1 MDIASAI
8 TQRRATRAFLNK
20 PVDRNSIQ
28 SVLKLASHS
37 PSGVNSQP
45 WHVCVVQGST
55 KTKLSEQILA
65 AREEDIKPNP
75 DYQYYPLNWTEPYKT
90 RRTKT
95 GLAMY
100 QALNIGLKDY
110 DKRNE
115 AWNRNYTFFGAP
127 VGLIIT
133 IDKSLEKG
141 SWLDLGM
148 FIQNILLAAK
158 AFDLDTCP
166 QASIAEYPDIIRSAL
181 NLPDMSSIVCGIALG
196 YADKS
201 SPVNNFELSREPVE
215 NFTQWYE

>member
-20 PVDRNSIQ
+20 PVNKDIIQ

-45 WHVCVVQGST
+45 WHVCVLLGNT
-55 KTKLSEQILA
+55 KSILSDHILA
-65 AREEDIKPNP
+65 ARKQDIKPNP

-90 RRTKT
+90 RRKIT

-100 QALNIGLKDY
+100 QALDIGLKDF

-115 AWNRNYTFFGAP
+115 AWNRNYTFFDAP

-133 IDKSLEKG
+133 IEKNLEKG

-148 FIQNILLAAK
+148 FIQNIMLAAK

-166 QASIAEYPDIIRSAL
+166 QASMAEYPDIIRSAL
-181 NLPDMSSIVCGIALG
+181 NLPDTSSIVCGIAIG

-201 SPVNNFELSREPVE
+201 APVNNFDLSREPVE